1 MPLPLEGRVVA
12 LAETRQLE
20 DLAALLAR
28 EGATPLRV
36 PMVAILDAE
45 DPAPVVAWLRDL
57 AAGRFGYVVF
67 MTGEGVRRLVVAA
80 ESQGLRDEVVISLS
94 WTKLVT
100 RGPKPVQALR
110 ELGLTPHAVADTPT
124 TDGLIA
130 TLARERL
137 AGQTVGVQFH
147 GHDNPPLV
155 EAIEKSGATAVPVR
169 PYRYA
174 PAADADSVAGLIGK
188 MAEGG
193 IDLLVITSS
202 PQVDRLFEV
211 AEERRL
217 ADTLRDGLEK
227 TAVAAVGPVAAETLR
242 KRGAR
247 VDICPEQGWVMK
259 KLVQVIARE
268 LDARK
273 PR

>member
-12 LAETRQLE
+12 LAEARQLE
-20 DLAALLAR
+20 DLAAMLAR
-28 EGATPLRV
+28 EGAIPLRV

-45 DPAPVVAWLRDL
+45 NPAPVLAWLRDL

-67 MTGEGVRRLVVAA
+67 MTGEGVRRLIAA
-80 ESQGLRDEVVISLS
+80 ADAAGVRDEVVTSLS
-94 WTKLVT
+94 WTRLVT

-110 ELGLTPHAVADTPT
+110 ELGLAPHAVADAPT

-147 GHDNPPLV
+147 GHDNPALV
-155 EAIEKSGATAVPVR
+155 AAIEKIGGTPVPVR

-174 PAADADSVAGLIGK
+174 PAADAESVAGLIGR

-211 AEERRL
+211 ADERGL
-217 ADTLRDGLEK
+217 ADVLRVGLEK
-227 TAVAAVGPVAAETLR
+227 TAVAAVGPVAADTLR

-259 KLVQVIARE
+259 KLVQVITRE